1 MTEFSSRLRG
11 GIIGAAIG
19 DALGVPVEFKSRSY
33 LKEFPVQEM
42 AGYGTHF
49 QPQGTWSDDSSMIFC
64 TMESLC
70 IGYNLNDLA
79 NKFLKWRNECFWTP
93 YGIIFDIGISTNQA
107 ILKLKNAKKPEDAGG
122 SDEYSNGNG
131 SLMRIL
137 PLAFFF
143 LANKTPNRFDIVKS
157 VSSITHAHIRSVM
170 ACYIYTEIVRKL
182 IMGIDKQEAYLQC
195 VEEIYTF
202 FKETGIAQSEQKIF
216 SRVLNGKIMQLEEN
230 QVSSSGYVIDSLEA
244 SLWAFL
250 TTENFSD
257 AVLKSVNLGGDTDTT
272 GSITGGL
279 AGTFYGYE
287 ALPAGWKKKLA
298 RIKEIENLCD
308 RFLESLPPIN

>member
-1 MTEFSSRLRG
+1 MTEFSSRLKG
-11 GIIGAAIG
+11 GTLGAAIG

-42 AGYGTHF
+42 TGYGTHF
-49 QPQGTWSDDSSMIFC
+49 QPPGTWSDDSSMIFT

-70 IGYNLNDLA
+70 NGYNLSDIAKN
-79 NKFLKWRNECFWTP
+79 FLRWRNECFWTP
-93 YGIIFDIGISTNQA
+93 YGLVFDIGISTNQA
-107 ILKLKNAKKPEDAGG
+107 ILKLKNAKNPEDAGG

-143 LANKTPNRFDIVKS
+143 LANNTPNRFDIVKS
-157 VSSITHAHIRSVM
+157 VSSITHAHIRSVI
-170 ACYIYTEIVRKL
+170 ACYIYTEIIQKL
-182 IMGIDKQEAYLQC
+182 TVFGDKQEAYHLAM
-195 VEEIYTF
+195 EEIKLF
-202 FKETGIAQSEQKIF
+202 FAETGIPQAEIAIF
-216 SRVLNGKIMQLEEN
+216 SKVLNGKIMFLEEN
-230 QVSSSGYVIDSLEA
+230 QISSSGYVIDSLEA
-244 SLWAFL
+244 SLWSFL
-250 TTENFSD
+250 TTDNFSE

-287 ALPAGWKKKLA
+287 ALPPGWKKKLA
-298 RIKEIENLCD
+298 RIKDIENLCS
-308 RFLESLPPIN
+308 RFLESLPVVG